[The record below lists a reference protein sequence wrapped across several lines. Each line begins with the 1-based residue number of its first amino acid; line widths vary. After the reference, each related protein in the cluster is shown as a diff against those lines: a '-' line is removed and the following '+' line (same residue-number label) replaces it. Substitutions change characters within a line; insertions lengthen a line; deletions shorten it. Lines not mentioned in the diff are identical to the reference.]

1 MLEFQ
6 GDAVWGSMN
15 GVWTTVKMML
25 VCFSQSDAVCGGK
38 TGVWTTF
45 FGQREAGVFLSK

>member
-1 MLEFQ
+1 MGQ
-6 GDAVWGSMN
+6 Y
-15 GVWTTVKMML
+15 GVWTTVKVML